1 MGDIFDTHSHYNDSA
16 FDSDRDELLS
26 SLFDGALCVAVN
38 QGTDIPSSEWGIE
51 YSRKYKGMYAAVGLH
66 PECLSE
72 NSFDDLEIIKKLAL
86 SPKVVA
92 IGEIGL
98 DYYYDIPRDLQK
110 EIFIRQ
116 LELAAELSL
125 PVNIHDREAH
135 GDTLDILRRYRPK
148 GILHCFSGSAE
159 MAVEAV
165 RLGMYLGFGGVV
177 TFRNARKTV
186 EAARAV
192 PLENIVLETDCPYLS
207 PEPNRGKRNDSS
219 NIIFTA
225 QKLAEIKG
233 LSTEEILKVTK
244 SNSERVYNVSI

>member
-233 LSTEEILKVTK
+233 LGTEEILKVTK